1 MADEDLDAEPK
12 TFTQEEVDRMVG
24 RARGEAKRSAA
35 SELAEQL
42 GCTVEEAKAKIAAV
56 TAADD
61 ALKSETQRALDAA
74 NEAKAEATR
83 ARAAADAERLAA
95 KVERKLAAAGA
106 DPQTLARPW
115 AIPGT
120 PGLEHRIGGIEKA
133 DVTGDISYDPDNH
146 ERMTQLRQAKVDGI
160 TVPDMEVDDPSGSA
174 RILVLGWGS
183 TYGPIAAAARAARAN
198 GLPVATAHL
207 RHLNPMPANTGA
219 VLRSYD
225 RVLIPEMNA
234 GQLALLIR
242 AKFLVDAQSY
252 ARVRGLPF
260 TTAELLEAITA
271 LAP

>member
-95 KVERKLAAAGA
+95 KVERKLAAAGV
-106 DPQTLARPW
+106 DPKTLARATALVTVSPDADDD
-115 AIPGT
+115 AIEAEVEA
-120 PGLEHRIGGIEKA
+120 LKA
-133 DVTGDISYDPDNH
+133 DIPALFTPTAVGALPPAGVTPP
-146 ERMTQLRQAKVDGI
+146 RQPATHGGGTK
-160 TVPDMEVDDPSGSA
+160 T
-174 RILVLGWGS
+174 
-183 TYGPIAAAARAARAN
+183 AA
-198 GLPVATAHL
+198 
-207 RHLNPMPANTGA
+207 
-219 VLRSYD
+219 
-225 RVLIPEMNA
+225 E
-234 GQLALLIR
+234 R
-242 AKFLVDAQSY
+242 AKERFAATHPKS
-252 ARVRGLPF
+252 A
-260 TTAELLEAITA
+260 A
-271 LAP
+271 